1 MKTFEII
8 DGSDYLED
16 IKELIIIYTN
26 ELNRDLSFQNLDK
39 ELSDLKEKY
48 VYPHGRILAAKVD
61 NKIVG
66 CVAYYRF
73 SEYQCEMKRLYV
85 LKEYRH
91 LGIGQAL
98 VNELLI
104 LAKQDGYQEMV
115 LDTITPL
122 SSAIH
127 LYHHLG
133 FKECEAY
140 YYNPMDDVVYMKK
153 EL

>member
-1 MKTFEII
+1 MKAFEII

-16 IKELIIIYTN
+16 IKELIIIYTK

-39 ELSDLKEKY
+39 ELNDLKEKY

-61 NKIVG
+61 NQIVG

-91 LGIGQAL
+91 LDIGQSL

-104 LAKQDGYQEMV
+104 FAKQDGYKEIV

-127 LYHHLG
+127 LYYHLG

-140 YYNPMDDVVYMKK
+140 YHNPMIDVVYMKK

>member
-16 IKELIIIYTN
+16 IKELIIIYTK

-48 VYPHGRILAAKVD
+48 VYPHGRILAAKID

-91 LGIGQAL
+91 LRIGQAL

-104 LAKQDGYQEMV
+104 LAKQDGYKEMV

-122 SSAIH
+122 TSAIH

-133 FKECEAY
+133 FKECDPY

>member
-1 MKTFEII
+1 MKTFNII

-16 IKELIIIYTN
+16 IKELIIIYTK
-26 ELNRDLSFQNLDK
+26 ELDRDLSFQNLDK

-61 NKIVG
+61 NQIVG

-91 LGIGQAL
+91 LGIGQSL
-98 VNELLI
+98 VNELLT
-104 LAKQDGYQEMV
+104 LAKQDSYKEMV

-133 FKECEAY
+133 FKECDAY